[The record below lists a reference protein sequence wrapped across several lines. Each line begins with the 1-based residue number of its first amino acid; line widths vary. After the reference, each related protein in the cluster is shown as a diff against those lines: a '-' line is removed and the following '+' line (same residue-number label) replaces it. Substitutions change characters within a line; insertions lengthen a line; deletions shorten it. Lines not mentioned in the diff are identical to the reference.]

1 MKIGDFFT
9 TILAAKL
16 GLQNDP
22 ALVSLLSNADFAQA
36 EIDDTIAGKFN
47 TGLMSLEGAKANN
60 ELQKH
65 FKASAL
71 NGVDAQ
77 AARFAEAFG
86 ITDAIAAEA
95 NTFKKLEILQAKM
108 AEKIAEAAKK
118 GGSESEAVKNLTKQ
132 NEDLQ
137 FTIRKNAEAAEAA
150 KAELLKAHQQEMLDM
165 LINSA
170 LASKNYANKQ
180 LDTDVNVLT
189 ARTLLN
195 QRMQASKAIAVN
207 ENGKVVLKQ
216 AENPS
221 MNFVDE
227 GFKEVA
233 FADFVN
239 KTLADAHLLEVA
251 RPTNPTQPLP
261 SFTPQQQ
268 QAQPNAAKQHAA
280 VASALAD
287 LGGANH

>member
-60 ELQKH
+60 DLQKH

-77 AARFAEAFG
+77 ATRFAEAFG
-86 ITDAIAAEA
+86 ITDAIAAEQ

-195 QRMQASKAIAVN
+195 QRLAAAKAIAVN
-207 ENGKVVLKQ
+207 EGGKVVLKQ

-227 GFKEVA
+227 GFKDVA
-233 FADFVN
+233 FGDFVN
-239 KTLADAHLLEVA
+239 KTLADAHLLAVA
-251 RPTNPTQPLP
+251 QPTNPNPLP
-261 SFTPQQQ
+261 NFNPQQQ

-287 LGGANH
+287 LGGAANH